1 MIITV
6 KFFARLR
13 EELNIDE
20 TSIDVQAGLTALHV
34 WQKLT
39 GQTSLPPQTLIAV
52 NQEYANEGVILNDND
67 EVAFFPPDAEGV
79 WMFNQ
84 NNLKVH

>member
-1 MIITV
+1 MTITV

-52 NQEYANEGVILNDND
+52 NQEYANEGVTLNDND
-67 EVAFFPPDAEGV
+67 EVAFFPPVTGG
-79 WMFNQ
+79 
-84 NNLKVH
+84 

>member
-1 MIITV
+1 MAITV

-20 TSIDVQAGLTALHV
+20 ERIDAQAGLTALHV

-39 GQTSLPPQTLIAV
+39 GQTSLPAQILIAV
-52 NQEYANEGVILNDND
+52 NHEYVKESVTVNDND
-67 EVAFFPPDAEGV
+67 EVAFFPPVTGG
-79 WMFNQ
+79 
-84 NNLKVH
+84 